1 MTRAREYEKDQSR
14 PRDDL
19 DRAAD
24 LSINDAET
32 QPADPPSGPPSDR
45 DDLKVVDKDEV
56 GAGGGADE
64 AEMARVDPLDGKPWD
79 GDQEE
84 PLSPA
89 PIADEDFP
97 AEKRGP
103 SSIEED

>member
-1 MTRAREYEKDQSR
+1 MTKPRELEKDQSR

-24 LSINDAET
+24 LSINDPET
-32 QPADPPSGPPSDR
+32 QPAEPPNGPSEE
-45 DDLKVVDKDEV
+45 DDLRVVDKEEV

-64 AEMARVDPLDGKPWD
+64 AEMARIDPLDHKPWD
-79 GDQEE
+79 GNEEE
-84 PLSPA
+84 PLNPA
-89 PIADEDFP
+89 PAADEDFP
-97 AEKRGP
+97 AERRGP